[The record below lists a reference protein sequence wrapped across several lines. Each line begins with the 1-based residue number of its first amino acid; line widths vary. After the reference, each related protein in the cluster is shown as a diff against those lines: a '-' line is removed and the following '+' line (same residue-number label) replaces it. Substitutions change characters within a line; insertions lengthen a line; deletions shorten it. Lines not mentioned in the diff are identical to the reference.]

1 LKSDDFAASLGP
13 ESFTNT
19 GERLLRAIAIF
30 VFITVFGA
38 SPALSENA
46 SNFLVDGSVTAAP
59 PGLSQLCQS
68 FSLKQICSKGEG
80 SDVPLKHDAFVVQ
93 YINRRVNAEKTYVSD
108 LSRHTLPEKWLNPE
122 NESAVDCEEFAIAK
136 QQLLLRQLFQRASLR
151 LVLTMDERRR
161 FAILLSYAAP
171 DGDYILDYRN
181 NDLLKWNETGYYFV
195 ARQSAEDPQIWR
207 SLNWVRG
214 GTASFAKDI
223 VKRPAGKDWTS
234 CVVAQQE
241 LPSEV
246 MQATTA
252 APEETF
258 EAPASTPLDFK
269 MAATNFQYKWQGY
282 KPVTQI
288 KDKAVVDWSKRVFRI
303 YSFGQRSKGERP
315 TVVDLSNPKKSI
327 KGNMKVL
334 KADRDFQVE
343 TCKRQKLMRCP
354 VFAQLTAGTAFR
366 VGKDTY
372 YTCRHNVDTWL
383 TWASEL
389 NGIPQASISPPLALT
404 EERKGK
410 ISKILFYS
418 GLPRKQKYKAKL
430 FSPEPR
436 LKSDREDNAMQYNA
450 DAYFQRASDIV
461 VFGLS
466 SGKTTIE
473 TAGQIKL
480 ADVKP
485 GEGAFLIGY
494 PGKFK
499 LFPKGEGDS
508 KGDRLYASHGT
519 IVGNTV
525 FLGDEGKIAEFSN
538 FGYPGNSGGPLVR
551 EDGTLVGMVCYAD
564 DMDRTKLN
572 THSYITTTDASV
584 IEAWWKSL
592 PAFPEPKF
600 KLPDGYAN

>member
-1 LKSDDFAASLGP
+1 LKAVALVVFLIAFAAMP
-13 ESFTNT
+13 A
-19 GERLLRAIAIF
+19 RAQ
-30 VFITVFGA
+30 
-38 SPALSENA
+38 NA
-46 SNFLVDGSVTAAP
+46 PNFLADGVVTPAP
-59 PGLSQLCQS
+59 MGMSQLCHS
-68 FSLKQICSKGEG
+68 ANLKQLCAKGEG
-80 SDVPLKHDAFVVQ
+80 SAVPLKQDTFVVQ
-93 YINRRVNAEKTYVSD
+93 YINTRVNSEKTYVSD
-108 LSRHTLPEKWLNPE
+108 LSRHGEADTWLNPE
-122 NESAVDCEEFAIAK
+122 TESVVDCEEYAIAK

-151 LVLTMDERRR
+151 LVLAMDDQRR
-161 FAILLSYAAP
+161 FTLLLSYAAP

-181 NDLLKWNETGYYFV
+181 NDLLKWNETGYYFM
-195 ARQSAEDPQIWR
+195 ARQSADDPQTWL
-207 SLNWVRG
+207 SLNWVKG
-214 GTASFAKDI
+214 AAASRAKDI
-223 VKRPAGKDWTS
+223 VQRPDGKDWTS
-234 CVVAQQE
+234 CVVVQAQPPNDV
-241 LPSEV
+241 L
-246 MQATTA
+246 QATTA

-258 EAPASTPLDFK
+258 ETPAPTPFDFK
-269 MAATNFQYKWQGY
+269 MAATNFHYKWQGY

-303 YSFGQRSKGERP
+303 YSFGQRGKGEKP

-343 TCKRQKLMRCP
+343 TCKRQKLTRCP
-354 VFAQLTAGTAFR
+354 VFSQLTAGTAFR

-389 NGIPQASISPPLALT
+389 NGMPQASISPPLALT

-418 GLPRKQKYKAKL
+418 GQPRKQKYKAKL
-430 FSPEPR
+430 FSPEPK
-436 LKSDREDNAMQYNA
+436 LKADREDNAMQYNA
-450 DAYFQRASDIV
+450 DAYFQRASDII

-466 SGKTTIE
+466 SGKTVIE
-473 TAGQIKL
+473 TADQIKL

-485 GEGAFLIGY
+485 GESTFLIGY

-499 LFPKGEGDS
+499 LFPRGEGDS

-519 IVGNTV
+519 IVGNTI
-525 FLGDEGKIAEFSN
+525 FLGDEGRIAEFSN

-572 THSYITTTDASV
+572 THSYITTTDAQL

-592 PAFPEPKF
+592 PSFPEPKF
-600 KLPDGYAN
+600 KLPDDYAN